1 MSTRRTLADVVSVL
15 LLALVVGSAAGALLG
30 VFLGAL
36 AAVAHLVYGW
46 VAG

>member
-1 MSTRRTLADVVSVL
+1 MSTRRTLADLVVGSVVSVL
-15 LLALVVGSAAGALLG
+15 LLAAAGALLG

-46 VAG
+46 VA